1 MASGLGSGSAE
12 GSGSGSGSASAPSC
26 PCFCIANSSAVVGVP
41 SLWPLSSRLQSAPAL
56 INCGAY
62 AVYKYVMYTAA
73 SAAVCAT
80 RMRPPPTPERTA
92 PPPTHSSQLG
102 AAHQA
107 DDVVMPPA
115 TRDHERRR
123 RIRGGRGAVDV
134 GAPLEQHAS
143 SSELVVE
150 ASEAQWRGVLMV
162 EPVELGARTE
172 QHLHYLPVGASV
184 QSRPTHPRE
193 AAALRQ
199 GPSGRSR
206 SRRESHLPLA
216 ITYST

>member
-1 MASGLGSGSAE
+1 MRVGLESGPGLNSVSALGSGSAE
-12 GSGSGSGSASAPSC
+12 GSDSSERTVVPRLLNRKLDCRPRRAFLMPAQLAPPIRASLDQLW
-26 PCFCIANSSAVVGVP
+26 CIYENSQKTKDP
-41 SLWPLSSRLQSAPAL
+41 PPR
-56 INCGAY
+56 IY
-62 AVYKYVMYTAA
+62 AVYKHGMYTAA
-73 SAAVCAT
+73 SAAVCVVCAT
-80 RMRPPPTPERTA
+80 QP
-92 PPPTHSSQLG
+92 G

-107 DDVVMPPA
+107 NEVVVPPVA
-115 TRDHERRR
+115 GDHERRR
-123 RIRGGRGAVDV
+123 RVREGRSAVDV

-206 SRRESHLPLA
+206 
-216 ITYST
+216 